1 MSKLRRA
8 LGPGHVVT
16 VPGSGC
22 RLEPQPRRIGGVD
35 PVPARP
41 LSVIVLPFV
50 DSAPDGDASPF
61 ADAPTDD
68 VTIELARIRGSSVIA
83 HPAARTLRDRP
94 AQAVALAAE
103 LGVRALQVLDF
114 ARRHAPQPPSHS
126 RFARVS
132 RDSRFLRLFRERV
145 FAPLVRGGLCAD
157 MGFADEWEAR
167 QRAGA
172 APDQSS

>member
-68 VTIELARIRGSSVIA
+68 VTIELARIRGSS
-83 HPAARTLRDRP
+83 
-94 AQAVALAAE
+94 
-103 LGVRALQVLDF
+103 
-114 ARRHAPQPPSHS
+114 
-126 RFARVS
+126 
-132 RDSRFLRLFRERV
+132 DSRFLRLFRERV